1 MTTPYNQLLQEA
13 KLFLDTFPA
22 MPQAEFVVGKHTWTN
37 TQYKALVRFNNFT
50 LQQGSGPEPSIRR
63 RLTQTRKAIIHKFNI
78 GETRAYLIVGL
89 YEDGTPGEIFV
100 NVDKLGSTISGLVD
114 SFAILMS
121 FALQYGLPLKE
132 LVAKFKHVRFEPAG
146 FTGNKD
152 IPMASSIIDYIF
164 TWLEKEFVL
173 GGSIAANPNK

>member
-1 MTTPYNQLLQEA
+1 MTISR
-13 KLFLDTFPA
+13 K
-22 MPQAEFVVGKHTWTN
+22 
-37 TQYKALVRFNNFT
+37 
-50 LQQGSGPEPSIRR
+50 
-63 RLTQTRKAIIHKFNI
+63 RLPDTRKAIIHKFNI

-89 YEDGTPGEIFV
+89 YEDGCPGEIFV

-146 FTGNKD
+146 LTGNKD

-164 TWLEKEFVL
+164 TWLEREFAVKSSTPT
-173 GGSIAANPNK
+173 GGHVADSTDK